1 MNLKLV
7 SRALFVVAAA
17 GALPLF
23 HCATADGTSSF
34 DPDGGTESGVAQEA
48 GSFIDPTTP
57 PLPPFVECADETK
70 QIYVLGSDKALYRFY
85 PDTLKFV
92 RIGTVACPTT
102 AGTFSMAIDRRGVA
116 WVEYTD
122 GRLFAVNTANAKCQQ
137 TGFRPGQTG
146 FEVFGMGYAKNGTPD
161 PDAGDGGDGSDGSD
175 GTDAAVGET
184 LYVAGAGLASLDTT
198 TFDLKFLGSLSFG
211 RTELTSLDKQ
221 LFAFSVG
228 SGVIAGLNKETAATE
243 TVYRT
248 TAVNEHAAFA
258 FAQWGGDFWIFT
270 GDNRSIVTQYQP
282 ATDKSAVV
290 VQDTGMLIV
299 GAGSS
304 TCAPTKPTR

>member
-1 MNLKLV
+1 MNA
-7 SRALFVVAAA
+7 SIACRALLVVAAA
-17 GALPLF
+17 CGLPLF
-23 HCATADGTSSF
+23 HCAKADSTSSF
-34 DPDGGTESGVAQEA
+34 DPDGGAGEASVEQEA
-48 GSFIDPTTP
+48 GSFTDDASP

-137 TGFRPGQTG
+137 TNFRPGQTG
-146 FEVFGMGYAKNGTPD
+146 FEVFGMGYARDGD
-161 PDAGDGGDGSDGSD
+161 PDAGDAG
-175 GTDAAVGET
+175 DAASGET
-184 LYVAGAGLASLDTT
+184 LYVAGAGLASLDTK
-198 TFDLKFLGSLSFG
+198 TFDLKFLGSLAFG
-211 RTELTSLDKQ
+211 RTELTGLDTK
-221 LFAFSVG
+221 LYAFSVG
-228 SGVIAGLNKETAATE
+228 SGVIAGLDKNTAATE

-248 TAVNEHAAFA
+248 TAVNAQAAFA

-270 GDNRSIVTQYQP
+270 GDDRSIVTQYQP
-282 ATDKSAVV
+282 ATDKSTVV
-290 VQDTGMLIV
+290 VKDTGMLIV